1 MRIADQSGRGTSCGT
16 RANRPQALVCCLIG
30 TLALAAAPAGA
41 TAWQLPWTTS
51 RLTDTAWGE
60 LDPVVSPDGTK
71 ILYTHVLPGRYDIYQ
86 VNSDGSGPH
95 DLVANSSQ
103 MASYTV
109 DGTHVLYDRWLD
121 GGIFKIPV
129 AGGPSTLVID
139 TQREPCTR
147 PNELPNGCI
156 VFERWWT
163 VPMSIW
169 VADPQDP
176 GHLVRIADHA
186 EDRQQPRVS
195 PCGRYVAYHSQ
206 AGDGT
211 PQDIFLWDLGLE
223 QETRLTFEPE
233 PQGFPSF
240 SPDGEWLAYQ
250 SREDGGERFDIWM
263 LSVSDP
269 RTRYQLTDGGVD
281 GLLDC
286 CHPAFDPS
294 FPDNS
299 RIVFVNWP
307 WGQELSADLWEARG
321 LPIPEPTTSALLALA
336 LLPLVRRRRP

>member
-1 MRIADQSGRGTSCGT
+1 MSRERIEGGRILRIADQSGRGTSCGT
-16 RANRPQALVCCLIG
+16 RANRPQALVCCLIA

-51 RLTDTAWGE
+51 RLTDTPWGE

-129 AGGPSTLVID
+129 AGGTSTLVID

-176 GHLVRIADHA
+176 SHLVRIAD
-186 EDRQQPRVS
+186 Q
-195 PCGRYVAYHSQ
+195 
-206 AGDGT
+206 
-211 PQDIFLWDLGLE
+211 
-223 QETRLTFEPE
+223 
-233 PQGFPSF
+233 
-240 SPDGEWLAYQ
+240 LAQ
-250 SREDGGERFDIWM
+250 C
-263 LSVSDP
+263 P
-269 RTRYQLTDGGVD
+269 
-281 GLLDC
+281 
-286 CHPAFDPS
+286 
-294 FPDNS
+294 
-299 RIVFVNWP
+299 
-307 WGQELSADLWEARG
+307 ADLRPMRLKRGFEAAFGVTIGQRG
-321 LPIPEPTTSALLALA
+321 RSSSCLGRRCHHPGLASHDIDTA
-336 LLPLVRRRRP
+336 